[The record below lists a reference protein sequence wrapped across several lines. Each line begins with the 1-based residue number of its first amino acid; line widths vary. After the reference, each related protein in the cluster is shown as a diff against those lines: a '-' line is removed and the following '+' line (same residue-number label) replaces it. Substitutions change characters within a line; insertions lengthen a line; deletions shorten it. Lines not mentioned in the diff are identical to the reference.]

1 MFSRERVVQV
11 GLHADAQVQSLV
23 APAIEVARSAISP
36 LDNVAAVLALVC
48 RGLKTIARDAA
59 PIGPETSVRQI
70 RPLLRREH
78 PRPAA
83 EAFSS
88 LVEKA
93 FGAIEAQLACL
104 LIEHEFALDSKISA
118 ISIN

>member
-1 MFSRERVVQV
+1 M
-11 GLHADAQVQSLV
+11 
-23 APAIEVARSAISP
+23 
-36 LDNVAAVLALVC
+36 
-48 RGLKTIARDAA
+48 
-59 PIGPETSVRQI
+59 RQI

-104 LIEHEFALDSKISA
+104 LIEHEFALDSKIVA

>member
-1 MFSRERVVQV
+1 LTRAQNHRSGRRPYRPGDV
-11 GLHADAQVQSLV
+11 GATNS
-23 APAIEVARSAISP
+23 
-36 LDNVAAVLALVC
+36 
-48 RGLKTIARDAA
+48 A
-59 PIGPETSVRQI
+59 PIEAEHRRQ
-70 RPLLRREH
+70 
-78 PRPAA
+78 AA

-104 LIEHEFALDSKISA
+104 LIEHEFALNSKISA